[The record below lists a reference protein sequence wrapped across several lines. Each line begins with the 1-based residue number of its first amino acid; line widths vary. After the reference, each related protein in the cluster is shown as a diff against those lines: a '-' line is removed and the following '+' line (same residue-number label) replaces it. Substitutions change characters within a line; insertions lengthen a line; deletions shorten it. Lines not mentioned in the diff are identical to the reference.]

1 MHHTRLF
8 YLKLVCLFLTFSL
21 VSCSKPKYKPDPFF
35 EKWKIL
41 AEQSLGHS
49 PSPSIEPTDIDDVLI
64 PEKEGPPPQP
74 ERPLPTNP
82 VSLKMNSMDIK
93 VILQALARA
102 ARQNILINSNIYGK
116 LNVNLNKVP
125 WDQAFKGVLRSQGLT
140 YTWEGDIIR
149 VVSKEDLQNDLAIDE
164 IKRKRELNKLEKKQ
178 VEPLLT
184 KVIKVNFAEAESLQK
199 LLSELITK
207 DKEGKS
213 RGNIL
218 VDKHTNSLVV
228 QAVKDDLHK
237 IINLVKTL
245 DKPTD
250 QIHLKAYIVE
260 ATKDVARDLG
270 IQWGGR
276 WTKLLWGRSDK
287 EIEVSGAI
295 GSGGSDAFG
304 TGRKNTGFGINFPAS
319 PVTGSDIGTLGAGLN
334 ILISNP
340 SGSILEMQLS
350 ALQTEGKINIL
361 SSPSLTTMDN
371 KMAFTENGQ
380 KVPYVTYEDGNKQV
394 KFEDAVLRL
403 EMTPHVINDRYLKME
418 ISVKK
423 DEVDFSVE
431 KKVDGNPTI
440 YKKETQTSLIVEN
453 GETIV
458 ISGLTKQTIQDAA
471 AGIPGLKDIPGLGY
485 LFKNDSTAN
494 RMEEILIFITPTI
507 LKKRKD
513 LEVAM
518 KKHPTAEDL
527 AQKLRPTHDPRAR
540 TWIEKSRKF
549 LLEKNW
555 DEAIRTAS
563 IAIAIDPGN
572 VEPYIYRSAAMWEK
586 GEYEKCLEECNLVL
600 FLDPTNERALNTKG
614 LALEKLGYKQEALNC
629 FEKSC
634 GLGSKYGCE
643 NHKRLFY
650 QMQ

>member
-1 MHHTRLF
+1 MRHIKLF
-8 YLKLVCLFLTFSL
+8 FFNLVCLFLTFSL
-21 VSCSKPKYKPDPFF
+21 LSCSKPRYKPDPFF

-49 PSPSIEPTDIDDVLI
+49 PSPSLEPTDIETDILST
-64 PEKEGPPPQP
+64 EEEPPLPP

-82 VSLKMNSMDIK
+82 VSLKMNSTDIK
-93 VILQALARA
+93 VVLQALARV
-102 ARQNILINSNIYGK
+102 ARQNILINSNISGK
-116 LNVNLNKVP
+116 INVNINNVP
-125 WDQAFKGVLRSQGLT
+125 WSQAFKGILRAQGLT

-164 IKRKRELNKLEKKQ
+164 IKRKKELNKLEQKQ

-260 ATKDVARDLG
+260 ATKNVARDLG
-270 IQWGGR
+270 IQWGGK
-276 WTKLLWGRSDK
+276 WTKFAWGSTSDK
-287 EIEVSGAI
+287 RITVSGPI
-295 GSGGSDAFG
+295 GDGGDAFG
-304 TGRKNTGFGINFPAS
+304 TGKSGTGLGINFPAS
-319 PVTGSDIGTLGAGLN
+319 SATGSNIGTLGAGLN
-334 ILISNP
+334 ILIGNP

-350 ALQTEGKINIL
+350 ALQADGKINIL

-380 KVPYVTYEDGNKQV
+380 KVPYVTYVDGEKQV

-423 DEVDFSVE
+423 DEVDFSEE

-485 LFKNDSTAN
+485 LFKGESTSSK
-494 RMEEILIFITPTI
+494 MEEILIFITPTI

-513 LEVAM
+513 LEKAIS
-518 KKHPTAEDL
+518 KHPTAEDL
-527 AQKLRPTHDPRAR
+527 AQKLKPTHDPRAKS
-540 TWIEKSRKF
+540 WLEKSRKF

-563 IAIAIDPGN
+563 IAIALDPGN
-572 VEPYIYRSAAMWEK
+572 IEGYIYRSAGFWEK
-586 GEYEKCLEECNLVL
+586 GEYKKSLEECNLVL

-614 LALEKLGYKQEALNC
+614 LALEKLGYKQEALEC

-634 GLGSKYGCE
+634 GLGSEYGCE